1 MRRGITVREGSMGI
15 AMRKKKGEDVAPE
28 EAGPR
33 HKGPELVE
41 ELPPFLA
48 QVAVYRDRLRLAKA
62 FTVGVTVVALV
73 LIGLQEARFHGALA
87 HYTNRE
93 ILIVPGAVDFMRV
106 RPNLLPDTSVYY
118 FAEYIA
124 EQVGTF
130 TFLNVESK
138 TTHLGEFFSPTFRA
152 KFDAELRKNLRTWQE
167 LRVTEV
173 FTPAPVTRFV
183 LRKDA
188 GGELHYIVDVRGQL
202 DRYTNDTKLASTQE
216 VMTLKFRTTRIQADK
231 PWFFEVEEISRMSYD
246 EWTRDNDARERLA
259 MPAGGVAPAK

>member
-1 MRRGITVREGSMGI
+1 MGL
-15 AMRKKKGEDVAPE
+15 AMRKKQGEEVAAE
-28 EAGPR
+28 EGRPL

-48 QVAVYRDRLRLAKA
+48 QVAVYRDRLRIAKG
-62 FTVGVTVVALV
+62 FCIGVTVVALV

-87 HYTNRE
+87 RYTNRE

-130 TFLNVESK
+130 TFQNVEAK
-138 TTHLGEFFSPTFRA
+138 TAHLGEFFSPAFRA
-152 KFDAELRKNLRTWQE
+152 KFETELRKNLRTWQE

-188 GGELHYIVDVRGQL
+188 GGELHYVVDVRGQL

-216 VMTLKFRTTRIQADK
+216 VMTLKFRTTRIEADK

-246 EWTRDNDARERLA
+246 DWTRDKDARERLA
-259 MPAGGVAPAK
+259 MPAGVGGTAK